1 MFLVR
6 QFVDRAACTAA
17 FCPQLRR
24 HPKDFTGTSR
34 FYFKHYSTFFSD
46 FNVLRPESGGFPVGH
61 GAQKTDYVHP
71 HGIQKQLLQK
81 CILQFLFGE
90 AVACQQC
97 SSDWA
102 CVCSRIIQRHS
113 QCRCCD
119 SIRNAGSICGLFTG
133 ACDVVFSVFSAPSS
147 WRDRHA
153 RSVRRSD

>member
-1 MFLVR
+1 MFPVR

-34 FYFKHYSTFFSD
+34 SYFKHYSTFFSD

-90 AVACQQC
+90 AAACQQC

-102 CVCSRIIQRHS
+102 CVCSRIILRHS

-119 SIRNAGSICGLFTG
+119 GIGTREVFAELFNGRVMSFFSGFFYSIIMERQ
-133 ACDVVFSVFSAPSS
+133 
-147 WRDRHA
+147 A
-153 RSVRRSD
+153 RLLSLPL